1 MSGRYG
7 LVDAD
12 GLVVNV
18 VEWDGEAAWTA
29 PEGLNAVEVDEAVS
43 IGWRQVV
50 GGWIGPA
57 EGE

>member
-29 PEGLNAVEVDEAVS
+29 PEGLNTVEVDEAVS
-43 IGWRQVV
+43 IGWRQAA
-50 GGWIGPA
+50 GGWTGPA